1 MIGLFPQQM
10 KHIDNHQPVELM
22 AFIKTIEGSL
32 GQEAQKNFLP
42 MQPGDVEATYADIAE
57 LKRDVGFE
65 PSTVLATGIA
75 RWTEWY
81 RAYTRT

>member
-1 MIGLFPQQM
+1 
-10 KHIDNHQPVELM
+10 M
-22 AFIKTIEGSL
+22 AFIKTIEGPL

-42 MQPGDVEATYADIAE
+42 MQPGDVEATYADIEE
-57 LKRDVGFE
+57 LKRDVEFE
-65 PSTVLATGIA
+65 PKAVLATGIA